1 MPGLIDRIERWGR
14 LSPDRVAHISG
25 DRSLTYGEL
34 VRQSNAV
41 ATYLRRTLPDDGA
54 PIAVQGHKAPEMLV
68 AFLGAVRA
76 GHPYIPIDTVL
87 LPAQRVARILAVANA
102 PMTLTAE
109 QVAEIAA
116 DTDAADVSIRPA
128 SETGAYYIIFTSGST
143 GEPKGVVITHGC
155 LASYLDWMLGEQ
167 GFVQQGETFL
177 NQAPFSFDLSV
188 MDMYCSLATGGT
200 LFSLSQSEIDNPARL
215 YQTLPQSNVSVWV
228 STPSFAQLCLAERT
242 FTDAMLPYLRKFLF
256 CGETLPPETAAAL
269 LDRFPHSQVWNTYGP
284 TETTVATASI
294 QITRETL
301 ARYRPLPVGRPK
313 PDSRVLVVDGEGQPV
328 ADGVRGEIVIAGP
341 NVSTGYLNRPALT
354 AQAFFEWDGQR
365 AYRTGDWG
373 RYQDGLLFCEGR
385 RDFQIKLHGHRIEL
399 GDIESHLQAL
409 PGIRDG
415 AIIPKLKDGHA
426 EWLAAFVIFHQRPDG
441 TEFEIGQDLRRQLA
455 QRLPA
460 YMLPRKFYF
469 LPTFPLTANGKVDRQ
484 KLAEL
489 IA

>member
-1 MPGLIDRIERWGR
+1 MPSLIERIERWGR
-14 LSPDRVAHISG
+14 LSPNRVAHISG

-68 AFLGAVRA
+68 AFFGAVKA
-76 GHPYIPIDTVL
+76 GHPYIPIDTML
-87 LPAQRVARILAVANA
+87 LPAQRVAQILAIANA
-102 PMTLTAE
+102 PLILTGE
-109 QVAEIAA
+109 RVAEIAA
-116 DTDAADVSIRPA
+116 DADAADVSIQPA
-128 SETGAYYIIFTSGST
+128 TEAESCYIIFTSGST

-167 GFVQQGETFL
+167 DFVQQEETFL

-200 LFSLSQSEIDNPARL
+200 LFSLSQSDIDNPARL
-215 YQTLPQSNVSVWV
+215 YKALPQSNVTVWV

-242 FTDAMLPYLRKFLF
+242 FNDAMLPRLRKFLF

-269 LDRFPHSQVWNTYGP
+269 LDRFPRAQVWNTYGP
-284 TETTVATASI
+284 TETTVATTSI

-313 PDSRVLVVDGEGQPV
+313 SDSHVLVVDGETQPV
-328 ADGVRGEIVIAGP
+328 AEGLRGEIVIAGP
-341 NVSTGYLNRPALT
+341 NVSAGYLNRPALT

-409 PGIRDG
+409 PGVRDG
-415 AIIPKLKDGHA
+415 VIIPKLNDGHA
-426 EWLAAFVIFHQRPDG
+426 QWLAAFVILQERVEG
-441 TEFEIGQDLRRQLA
+441 TEFEIGQGLRRHLA

-469 LPTFPLTANGKVDRQ
+469 LPAFPLTANGKIDRQ

-489 IA
+489 IT